1 MLKRSKYDKLFAVFE
16 SLCAQLAAVPDEN
29 ALGLISSWEKAKVQ
43 YAQWLS
49 DPQSGVIRS
58 KVAVGLEQ
66 GLRETPQRLQRI
78 APQWRGKAVV
88 ALQTAI
94 ENEFPEF
101 GAKQQDALAKVLSR
115 GSIRGESEFYL
126 IRHEVEC
133 LEGTSGSEASLS
145 KYYGLL
151 EAYESR

>member
-1 MLKRSKYDKLFAVFE
+1 MLMRSKYDKLFAVFE
-16 SLCAQLAAVPDEN
+16 SLCAKLAALPDDN
-29 ALGLISSWEKAKVQ
+29 AHDLISSWEKAKVQ
-43 YAQWLS
+43 CVQWLS
-49 DPQSGVIRS
+49 DPQSGVTKS
-58 KVAVGLEQ
+58 KMAAGLEQ

-94 ENEFPEF
+94 ENEYPEF
-101 GAKQQDALAKVLSR
+101 VVKQRDALAKVLSH
-115 GSIRGESEFYL
+115 GLIQSESEFYL

-133 LEGTSGSEASLS
+133 LEEISGSDALLS
-145 KYYGLL
+145 KYYGLI

>member
-1 MLKRSKYDKLFAVFE
+1 MSKRSKYDKLFAVFE
-16 SLCAQLAAVPDEN
+16 SLCARLATVPDDH
-29 ALGLISSWEKAKVQ
+29 ARGLVSSWEKAKVQ

-49 DPQSGVIRS
+49 DPQSKITRS

-78 APQWRGKAVV
+78 APQWRGQAVA
-88 ALQTAI
+88 ALEAAI

-101 GAKQQDALAKVLSR
+101 GARQQDALSKVLSR

-126 IRHEVEC
+126 VRHEVDR
-133 LEGTSGSEASLS
+133 LEGTTGSEALLS

-151 EAYESR
+151 EAVELR